1 MAMSDN
7 LPQVLLVEDEFLV
20 RDLLQGAL
28 EDAGFECISA
38 NSGDAAI
45 DLLQRPTGELVGVV
59 TDINLGSET
68 TGWDVAR
75 AARRAD
81 LSIAVVYMSGGS
93 AHEWAAEG
101 VPDSAILAKPFAPAQ
116 LVVAL
121 ATQLNNMG
129 SSGREP

>member
-1 MAMSDN
+1 MAMRGS
-7 LPQVLLVEDEFLV
+7 LPRVLLVEDELLI
-20 RDLLQGAL
+20 RDLLQSAL
-28 EDAGFECISA
+28 EDAGFEVA
-38 NSGDAAI
+38 DADSGAAAI
-45 DLLQRPTGELVGVV
+45 DLLQRPSSQFAGVV
-59 TDINLGSET
+59 TDVNLGSGT

-81 LSIAVVYMSGGS
+81 LRIAVVYMSGGS

-121 ATQLNNMG
+121 VTQLDNVG
-129 SSGREP
+129 SSAGEA

>member
-1 MAMSDN
+1 MNDSS
-7 LPQVLLVEDEFLV
+7 PQVLLVEDELLI
-20 RDLLQGAL
+20 RDLLQSAL
-28 EDAGFECISA
+28 EDAGFEVAYA

-45 DLLQRPTGELVGVV
+45 DLLQRAVGKLVGVV

-68 TGWDVAR
+68 NGWDVAR

-81 LSIAVVYMSGGS
+81 PRIAVIYMSGGS

-101 VPDSAILAKPFAPAQ
+101 APGSAILTKPFAPAQ

-129 SSGREP
+129 SGAGEA

>member
-1 MAMSDN
+1 MVMSEN
-7 LPQVLLVEDEFLV
+7 VPQVLLVEDELLI

-28 EDAGFECISA
+28 AEAGFEVA
-38 NSGDAAI
+38 YAESGDAAI
-45 DLLQRPTGELVGVV
+45 DLLQCSAGELVGVV

-81 LSIAVVYMSGGS
+81 LSVAVVYMSGGS

-101 VPDSAILAKPFAPAQ
+101 VPDSAILVKPFAPAQ

>member
-1 MAMSDN
+1 MVMSEN
-7 LPQVLLVEDEFLV
+7 VPQVLLVEDELLI

-28 EDAGFECISA
+28 EEAGFEVA
-38 NSGDAAI
+38 YAESGDAAI
-45 DLLQRPTGELVGVV
+45 DLLQCSAGELVGVV

-75 AARRAD
+75 AVRRAD
-81 LSIAVVYMSGGS
+81 LRIAVVYMSGGS

>member
-1 MAMSDN
+1 MAMSGSV
-7 LPQVLLVEDEFLV
+7 PRVLLVEDELLI
-20 RDLLQGAL
+20 RDLLQSAL
-28 EDAGFECISA
+28 EDAGFEVA
-38 NSGDAAI
+38 DADSGAAAI
-45 DLLQRPTGELVGVV
+45 DLLQRPSSQFAGVV
-59 TDINLGSET
+59 TDVNLGSGT

-81 LSIAVVYMSGGS
+81 LRIAVVYMSGGS

-121 ATQLNNMG
+121 ATQLNNVG
-129 SSGREP
+129 SIAGEP